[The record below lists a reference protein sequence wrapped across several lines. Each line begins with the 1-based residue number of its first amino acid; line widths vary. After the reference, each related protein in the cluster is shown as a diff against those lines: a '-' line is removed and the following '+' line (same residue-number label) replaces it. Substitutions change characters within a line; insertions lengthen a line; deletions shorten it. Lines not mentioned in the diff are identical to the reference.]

1 MAEAIIEYDGV
12 TFQVI
17 YEYTPSE
24 DAVFDLE
31 SPSCGPGC
39 DSSAEIIAIYVGGID
54 MLEMLSESTIQAIY
68 DKLLASLEN

>member
-39 DSSAEIIAIYVGGID
+39 DSSAEILAIYASGVNL
-54 MLEMLSESTIQAIY
+54 MEMLSESTFQAIY
-68 DKLLASLEN
+68 NKLLEFIEN